1 MIANFH
7 SKFCLTVAT
16 HIRSLL
22 QARPRS
28 MAGCFETSLSM
39 FQSYAPL
46 EESSS
51 SSYFSILV
59 TAKSVQL
66 PFTLERPMVPE
77 SSMNQRETIWGL
89 VGVKLLSNFWQP
101 RRKLRR
107 NTG

>member
-7 SKFCLTVAT
+7 SKFCLTEAE
-16 HIRSLL
+16 HSRSLL

-51 SSYFSILV
+51 SYYFSILV

-66 PFTLERPMVPE
+66 PFILERPMVPE

-89 VGVKLLSNFWQP
+89 VGVKWLSNFWQLG
-101 RRKLRR
+101 RKLRR